1 MADWNHLTLRSPA
14 ELRAQA
20 AAYRRAAQ
28 TTRMINVSEALI
40 ELADQFDGLADQR
53 EQLWGGPVRDEWF
66 SSFG

>member
-14 ELRAQA
+14 ELREQA
-20 AAYRRAAQ
+20 DAYRRVGQ
-28 TTRMINVSEALI
+28 TARMINVREALFK
-40 ELADQFDGLADQR
+40 LADQFDGLADQR

>member
-14 ELRAQA
+14 ELREQA
-20 AAYRRAAQ
+20 DAYRRAAQ
-28 TTRMINVSEALI
+28 TARMIKVSEALL